1 MNVGRSS
8 LIYLSSSLLAGMLPL
23 LLMPFLTRQLAPEEY
38 GTMVTVTTLVMVTLP
53 LIKWGS
59 VSYLGVQ
66 YFRSQ
71 LAEFVDLF
79 STILVVPVVLTL
91 VLVALFALMAG
102 PIATLLDMPAT
113 WVPLLPVMAAALY
126 IPMATLNLLRM
137 RDHPFRYGA
146 VELSS
151 TALNFALTLWLVLAA
166 GLSWEG
172 RVLGI
177 FGANLVITLAVIV
190 WLWRRRFITGT
201 FRRSLLPEALYYGS
215 GVVPH
220 ELANQSMR
228 LADRLIIAI
237 VVGQTALGTY
247 GVATQ
252 IATVMLVMLTALNRA
267 WTPFVF
273 ASLKEDTHQ
282 ARVRLVQ
289 RSYLVYV
296 GLLVFVVL
304 FNLAVPLIYDWL
316 VDPRYHGSQ
325 TAVFWLSLGY
335 LFNGFYV
342 TVVDRI
348 FYLKKTHL
356 LAVITVLNA
365 TASLSLAFFLAG
377 TMGAV
382 GVPIA
387 FAIISGVVAV
397 MVFVLTQWLAP
408 LPWLGALKP

>member
-1 MNVGRSS
+1 
-8 LIYLSSSLLAGMLPL
+8 
-23 LLMPFLTRQLAPEEY
+23 
-38 GTMVTVTTLVMVTLP
+38 
-53 LIKWGS
+53 

-66 YFRSQ
+66 YFQSQ

-91 VLVALFALMAG
+91 VLVALLALMAC
-102 PIATLLDMPAT
+102 PIAALLDMPAT
-113 WVPLLPVMAAALY
+113 WVPLLPVMAAAFY
-126 IPMATLNLLRM
+126 IPAATLNLLRM
-137 RDHPFRYGA
+137 RNRPFSYGA

-151 TALNFALTLWLVLAA
+151 TALNFALTLWLVLAV

-177 FGANLVITLAVIV
+177 FGANLMITLAAIV

-201 FRRSLLPEALYYGS
+201 FERSLLPEALLYGA

-228 LADRLIIAI
+228 MADRLIVAT

-252 IATVMLVMLTALNRA
+252 IATVMLVMLMALNRA

-273 ASLKEDTHQ
+273 SSLRENTHQ
-282 ARVRLVQ
+282 ARILLVR
-289 RSYLVYV
+289 RTYLVYV
-296 GLLVFVVL
+296 GLIMFFVL
-304 FNLAVPLIYDWL
+304 FNLATPLVYDML
-316 VDPRYHGSQ
+316 VDVRYHGSQ

-335 LFNGFYV
+335 LFNGFYL

-365 TASLSLAFFLAG
+365 TASLSLAFVLAG

-408 LPWLGALKP
+408 LPWLGALRP